1 MFDKSF
7 RSPWIFVLMSD
18 KSNVG
23 LSSFFP
29 LGSPIWAVE
38 PPINA
43 EKYFKITNKYQIF
56 YPSDCDN

>member
-1 MFDKSF
+1 
-7 RSPWIFVLMSD
+7 MSD

-29 LGSPIWAVE
+29 LGSPIWAVA

-43 EKYFKITNKYQIF
+43 EKYIFLNSTYYFTDKAKYKVF
-56 YPSDCDN
+56 YT